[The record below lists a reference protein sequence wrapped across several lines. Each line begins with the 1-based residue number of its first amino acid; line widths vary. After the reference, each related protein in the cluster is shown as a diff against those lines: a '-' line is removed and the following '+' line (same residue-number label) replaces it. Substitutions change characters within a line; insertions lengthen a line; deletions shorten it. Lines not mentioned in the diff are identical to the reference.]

1 MTDVPNPIVG
11 TDFTFPGQ
19 TGVYHGKV
27 RDVYTIKDKYIVSV
41 ASDRIS
47 AFDVILP
54 KPIPYKGQ
62 ILNQTAKYFLDQ
74 TKSIAPNWL
83 ISTPDPAVSIGYKC
97 EPVKVEVVLRS
108 VLVGHAWREYSS
120 GKRTL
125 CGVTMPEGLK
135 EFDQFPEPIITPA
148 TKAAEGHD
156 EDISRDD
163 IIARGIVDKDIYE
176 QIEDLARKLFAFGQ
190 KSADEKGL
198 ILADT
203 KYEFGILDGKVMLI
217 DEIHTPDSS
226 RYFYKDS
233 YQKFIND
240 RSSERPKH
248 LSKEFLRDWLLA
260 NDFSGQEGQQVPEMS
275 DEFVNQI
282 SERYIELFEAVT
294 GQKFVPS
301 NDPDPID
308 RIKRNVIKELE
319 GPNYA

>member
-1 MTDVPNPIVG
+1 MVSTVKPIVG

-27 RDVYTIKDKYIVSV
+27 RDVYTIEDKYLVAV

-62 ILNQTAKYFLDQ
+62 VLNQIADYFLSQVKDIVP
-74 TKSIAPNWL
+74 TWF
-83 ISTPDPAVSIGYKC
+83 ISSPDPNVTIGYRC
-97 EPVKVEVVLRS
+97 EPVKVEVVIRS
-108 VLVGHAWREYSS
+108 VLTGHAWREYSE

-125 CGVTMPEGLK
+125 CGVTMPEGLD
-135 EFDQFPEPIITPA
+135 EFDMFPEPIITPS

-156 EDISRDD
+156 EDISRED
-163 IIARGIVDKDIYE
+163 IIAREIVPKDIYE
-176 QIEDLARKLFAFGQ
+176 EIEQIALKLFAFGQ
-190 KSADEKGL
+190 KSADDKGL

-203 KYEFGILDGKVMLI
+203 KYEFGLLDGKVTLI

-233 YQKFIND
+233 YQAFIND
-240 RSSERPKH
+240 RNSERPKH

-260 NDFSGQEGQQVPEMS
+260 NDFSGQEGQKVPEMS
-275 DEFVNQI
+275 DDFVNQI

-294 GQKFVPS
+294 GKKFVPS
-301 NDPDPID
+301 ADPNPID
-308 RIKRNVIKELE
+308 RIKTNVIKELE
-319 GPNYA
+319 GLKNA

>member
-1 MTDVPNPIVG
+1 MTDVQNPIVG

-27 RDVYTIKDKYIVSV
+27 RDVYTIEDKYLVAV

-62 ILNQTAKYFLDQ
+62 VLNQIADYFLNQVKDIVP
-74 TKSIAPNWL
+74 TWF
-83 ISTPDPAVSIGYKC
+83 ISSPDPNVTIGYKC
-97 EPVKVEVVLRS
+97 EPVKVEVVIRS
-108 VLVGHAWREYSS
+108 VLTGHAWREYSE

-125 CGVTMPEGLK
+125 CGVEMPDGLN
-135 EFDQFPEPIITPA
+135 EFDMFPSPIITPS
-148 TKAAEGHD
+148 TKASEGHD
-156 EDISRDD
+156 EDISRED
-163 IIARGIVDKDIYE
+163 IISRGIVAKDIYE
-176 QIEDLARKLFAFGQ
+176 EIEAIALKIFAFGQ
-190 KSADEKGL
+190 KSAEEKGL

-203 KYEFGILDGKVMLI
+203 KYEFGLLDGKVTLI

-233 YQKFIND
+233 YQKYLAD
-240 RSSERPKH
+240 RAERPKH

-260 NDFSGQEGQQVPEMS
+260 NNFSGQEGQTVPEMT
-275 DEFVNQI
+275 DEFVTQI
-282 SERYIELFEAVT
+282 SERYIELFEAMT

-301 NDPDPID
+301 ADPDPID
-308 RIKRNVIKELE
+308 RIKTNVIKELE
-319 GPNYA
+319 GIKNA